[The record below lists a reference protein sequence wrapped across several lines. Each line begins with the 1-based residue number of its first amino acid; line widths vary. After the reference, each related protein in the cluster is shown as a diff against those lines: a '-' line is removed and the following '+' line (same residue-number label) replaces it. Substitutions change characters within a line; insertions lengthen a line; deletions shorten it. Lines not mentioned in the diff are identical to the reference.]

1 MLPYSTYIF
10 VVFVC
15 LFRLLC
21 VRESPIFRVRSLRF
35 FLSAKNATRG
45 PQSFKFGLGGRFPK
59 KTLPRKMQFLA
70 VFRACFSADKFP
82 GWIRTVTNPI
92 LVVSFFDG
100 SGSESPG
107 ATASTPKYICY
118 QIVLA
123 TKFSFH
129 KKEKY
134 ERVKGKYGKKQ
145 KN

>member
-1 MLPYSTYIF
+1 
-10 VVFVC
+10 
-15 LFRLLC
+15 
-21 VRESPIFRVRSLRF
+21 
-35 FLSAKNATRG
+35 
-45 PQSFKFGLGGRFPK
+45 
-59 KTLPRKMQFLA
+59 MQFLV

-100 SGSESPG
+100 SGSETAG

-134 ERVKGKYGKKQ
+134 ERVKGEYGKKQ
-145 KN
+145 KNYEKKQKNYDKKQKNYDKKQKNYDKKQKTKIKNKQNYEKPQTKL